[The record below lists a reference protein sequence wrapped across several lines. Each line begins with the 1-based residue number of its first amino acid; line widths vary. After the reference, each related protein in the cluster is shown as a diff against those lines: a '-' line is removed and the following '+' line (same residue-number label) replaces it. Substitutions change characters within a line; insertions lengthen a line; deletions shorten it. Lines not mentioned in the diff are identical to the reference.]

1 MIETKR
7 LILKPLTY
15 EQLLKYINA
24 DSSLEIELKLNNTSR
39 EISLE
44 LKEAFEETILPNV
57 ADSSK
62 DYLYNTLWS
71 LILKIE
77 NKMVGDICIFGEPN
91 YRGEI
96 EIGYG
101 TYNDFE
107 NNGYMTEA
115 VGGIIEWAK
124 TQTNVHSIVAS
135 TEKENVGS
143 YRILEKNNF
152 IKIGEK
158 DSLIGWK
165 LELK

>member
-1 MIETKR
+1 MIETER

-15 EQLLKYINA
+15 KQLLKYIDA
-24 DSSLEIELKLNNTSR
+24 DGSLETELKLNSTSK
-39 EISLE
+39 EISPE
-44 LKEAFEETILPNV
+44 LKEALEQTILPNV
-57 ADSSK
+57 ADASK
-62 DYLYNTLWS
+62 DYLYNSLWS
-71 LILKIE
+71 IILKVE

-91 YRGEI
+91 QKGEI

-101 TYNDFE
+101 TYNEFE

-143 YRILEKNNF
+143 YKILEKNKF
-152 IKIGEK
+152 IKIGEINT
-158 DSLIGWK
+158 LFGWK
-165 LELK
+165 LSLK

>member
-1 MIETKR
+1 MIETQR

-15 EQLLKYINA
+15 EQLLKYIKA
-24 DSSLEIELKLNNTSR
+24 DGSLEKELELNSTSR
-39 EISLE
+39 EISPE

-57 ADSSK
+57 ADTTK
-62 DYLYNTLWS
+62 NYLYSTLWS
-71 LILKIE
+71 LILKGE

-91 YRGEI
+91 EKGEI

-101 TYNDFE
+101 TYESFE
-107 NNGYMTEA
+107 KSGYMTEA
-115 VGGIIEWAK
+115 VAGIIEWAK

-135 TEKENVGS
+135 TEKENIAS

-152 IKIGEK
+152 VKIGEIET
-158 DSLIGWK
+158 LFGWK

>member
-1 MIETKR
+1 M
-7 LILKPLTY
+7 
-15 EQLLKYINA
+15 LKYIDANGT
-24 DSSLEIELKLNNTSR
+24 LEKELKLNKTAK
-39 EISLE
+39 EISPE
-44 LKEAFEETILPNV
+44 LKEALEKTILPSV

-62 DYLYNTLWS
+62 NYLYNSLWS
-71 LILKIE
+71 IIVKVE

-91 YRGEI
+91 QKGEI

-101 TYNDFE
+101 TYNEFE

-143 YRILEKNNF
+143 YKILEKNKF
-152 IKIGEK
+152 IKIGEINT
-158 DSLIGWK
+158 LFGWK
-165 LELK
+165 LSLK